1 MVLMGQFTDPSMDD
15 GHGERRML
23 ESQTFNEL
31 VQFRRQPTTRGSVGT
46 PLSTE
51 TG

>member
-1 MVLMGQFTDPSMDD
+1 LTGYLTDPSMDK

-23 ESQTFNEL
+23 EGETFNALVEL
-31 VQFRRQPTTRGSVGT
+31 RRETTMIASVGT
-46 PLSTE
+46 PLSAE